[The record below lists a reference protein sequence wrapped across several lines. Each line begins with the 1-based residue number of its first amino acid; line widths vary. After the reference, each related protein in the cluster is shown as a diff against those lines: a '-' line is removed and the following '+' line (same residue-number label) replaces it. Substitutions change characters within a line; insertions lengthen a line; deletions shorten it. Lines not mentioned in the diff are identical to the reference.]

1 MTDHLKKIVQEFQT
15 DGVFWNASPY
25 GTGHVNDTHLVI
37 CYQNGHQLTYTL
49 QRINHSIF
57 SDPVRLMDNIIRIT
71 AHIQTTLT
79 QEGFSDTRRCVL
91 SVIPTFDGH
100 GCHQDNEG
108 NYWRMYRFIDGVR
121 SYDYLNSP
129 EHAYQAAR
137 TFGRFQ
143 GYLTDLPGPKLYETI
158 PDFHNTPN
166 RLRDFMEILD
176 SDPHNRAS
184 QAKEEIQFILAHTD
198 IADHLFK
205 LVQKGLIPERITH
218 NDTKINNVLFDT
230 VTDKGIC
237 VIDLDTVMP
246 GLSLYDFGDMVRTAT
261 CQAAEDE
268 KDLTRIQMDIRFFEQ
283 IALGYAEET
292 VDFLTDTEKENLVF
306 AGKLIT
312 FEQMVRFLGD
322 YLNGDMYYKTH
333 RPEHNLDRARTQMAL
348 VQSILTQEDQMN
360 KIENGIWKT
369 L

>member
-1 MTDHLKKIVQEFQT
+1 MTDYLKNIVQEFQT
-15 DGVFWNASPY
+15 GGVFWNTSPY

-37 CYQNGHQLTYTL
+37 CYQDGHRLTYTL

-57 SDPVRLMDNIIRIT
+57 SDPVSLMDNIIRVT
-71 AHIQTTLT
+71 AHIQTKLT

-91 SVIPTFDGH
+91 SVIPTLNGH
-100 GCHQDNEG
+100 GCHRDNEG
-108 NYWRMYRFIDGVR
+108 NYWRMYGFIEGVR

-143 GYLTDLPGPKLYETI
+143 RYLTDLPGPKLYETI
-158 PDFHNTPN
+158 PDFHNTPK
-166 RLRDFMEILD
+166 RLRDFMDILD
-176 SDPHNRAS
+176 KDPCNRA
-184 QAKEEIQFILAHTD
+184 AHVKEEIQFVFDNAD
-198 IADHLFK
+198 IADQLLK
-205 LVQKGLIPERITH
+205 LVQKGFIPERITH

-230 VTDKGIC
+230 ATDKGIC

-268 KDLTRIQMDIRFFEQ
+268 KDLSKIELDIRFFEQ
-283 IALGYAEET
+283 IARGYAQET
-292 VDFLTDTEKENLVF
+292 IDFLTDTEKENLVF

-322 YLNGDMYYKTH
+322 YLNGDVYYKIH
-333 RPEHNLDRARTQMAL
+333 YPEHNLDRARTQTKL
-348 VQSILTQEDQMN
+348 IRSILNQEDHMN
-360 KIENGIWKT
+360 EIENRIWKM